1 MAGATA
7 RLEGQGHKS
16 GLDPVTG
23 AETRLELKFAH
34 KMVTVKNGILYLEF
48 FLGRS
53 ISNLFKDKLILD
65 QFFGGN
71 GNFREQIFFW
81 QFDFSLCYR
90 LPPVLNKFSS
100 GNISLLI
107 INPEVLTYLGQ
118 G

>member
-23 AETRLELKFAH
+23 AETRLELKFALE
-34 KMVTVKNGILYLEF
+34 MVTVKNGILYLEF
-48 FLGRS
+48 FSWRF
-53 ISNLFKDKLILD
+53 ISNLFKDKLIFD
-65 QFFGGN
+65 QFFRAN
-71 GNFREQIFFW
+71 GTLTFR
-81 QFDFSLCYR
+81 LCYR